1 MSKWIDKELF
11 NDFQK
16 EKTEEKDNSGFN
28 RSDKLWATPDKGT
41 TENPKVYEGRF
52 IPDSKGKFYKRYYYH
67 MWQSGDES
75 WNFVLCTKTHDWK
88 NYCPICSA
96 TQKLFKGDDS
106 DVKQAYQI
114 KRKEK
119 FIGNWFVVKDPRDAD
134 KEDDSKVSGTLKL
147 YEFPGKLE
155 QKLKKEITDRKEGY
169 GYEIFDPGEDGRN
182 FIIRVLATKKDKF
195 GKIWPDYSN
204 SSFSRSRSSIADSDD
219 KIKDIMGKTVDI
231 EEYVINMS
239 VPKEKV
245 VEILKTEFLWDLV
258 MDEAV
263 NQGYEDDG
271 SEPEKNPE
279 KEEEKPKDE
288 DKKADAEDAPPWD
301 EDDEKKADE
310 EKKEEPKK
318 EKKEETK
325 EPEEKSNGDNDSDED
340 LLAELADL

>member
-16 EKTEEKDNSGFN
+16 EKTEEKDSDGFN
-28 RSDKLWATPDKGT
+28 RSEKLWATPEKGT

-52 IPDSKGKFYKRYYYH
+52 IPDPKGKFYKRYYYH

-75 WNFVLCTKTHDWK
+75 WNFILCPKSHDWK
-88 NYCPICSA
+88 NYCPLCAA

-106 DVKQAYQI
+106 DVKQAYQV

-155 QKLKKEITDRKEGY
+155 QKLKKEITDKKEGY
-169 GYEIFDPGEDGRN
+169 GADIFDPGEEGRN
-182 FIIRVLATKKDKF
+182 FIIRVLATKKDKK

-204 SSFSRSRSSIADSDD
+204 SSFSRSKSAIAESDED
-219 KIKDIMGKTVDI
+219 IKDVMGKTVDI
-231 EEYVINMS
+231 EEYITNMS

-245 VEILKTEFLWDLV
+245 VDILKTEFLWDLV

-279 KEEEKPKDE
+279 KEKEEKPKEKE

-301 EDDEKKADE
+301 EEDKDKDDE
-310 EKKEEPKK
+310 EKKEEPK
-318 EKKEETK
+318 EKKEESK
-325 EPEEKSNGDNDSDED
+325 EKSNGDSDED
-340 LLAELADL
+340 LLSELADL